1 MFTNELLFK
10 SQCPL
15 IEEFHVKN
23 IIGTV
28 ERKQWIFGGR
38 VTLSGA
44 SQALTYLTLSGGII
58 DKLDHA
64 QILAQK
70 LNAAPTN
77 PTYVD
82 TKAAAGF
89 TLYGDNGATYSIVV
103 LGTEPQKPRSQ
114 RKWASDYCP
123 FCKSQG
129 FKGIA
134 GGTLRDVTAFSF
146 QWTLTGSDDVIR
158 FADLKTKDIIGRP
171 KGQIEE
177 PLITAMADSQYQV
190 IVTKASSGA
199 VVNAPYVGAIG
210 TNGFTLH
217 GDDTKIYDILVLGQ
231 ILN

>member
-23 IIGTV
+23 VIGAL

-44 SQALTYLTLSGGII
+44 SQALTYLTLSSGII
-58 DKLDHA
+58 ERLDHA

-70 LNAAPTN
+70 HSAVPTN

-82 TKAAAGF
+82 TKTSSGF
-89 TLYGDNGATYSIVV
+89 TLYGDNGATYSIVI
-103 LGTEPQKPRSQ
+103 LGTEPHKPRSQ

-129 FKGIA
+129 FKGVA
-134 GGTLRDVTAFSF
+134 GGTLKDVAAFSF
-146 QWTLTGSDDVIR
+146 QWTLSSAGDTIAFNDI
-158 FADLKTKDIIGRP
+158 KTQNIIGRP
-171 KGQIEE
+171 RGQLDDS
-177 PLITAMADSQYQV
+177 LIHTMADNQYQI
-190 IVTKASSGA
+190 IVTKTSAGA
-199 VVNAPYVGAIG
+199 VVVPPYPEDVG
-210 TNGFTLH
+210 TNNFTLQ
-217 GDDTKIYDILVLGQ
+217 GEAGETYDVLILGQ